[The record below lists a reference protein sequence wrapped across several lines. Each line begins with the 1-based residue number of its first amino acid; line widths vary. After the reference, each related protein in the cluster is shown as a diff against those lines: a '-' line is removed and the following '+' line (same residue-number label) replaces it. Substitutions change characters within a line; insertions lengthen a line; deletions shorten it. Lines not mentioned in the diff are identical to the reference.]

1 MIRILLIRHG
11 STDTVGRLIYG
22 RMPGIHLNEE
32 GRRQAE
38 AVGQVIRKRYQLNQ
52 IISSPMERAQE
63 TASFIACP
71 QNLSFSIN
79 EAFNELD
86 VGQWTGKTIEDL
98 RSSPSWKQYNR
109 LRSLYAPP
117 GGEKLIDVQQRSWNA
132 LDRII
137 REQKEGAVAIVT
149 HGDVIRSLLLLFL
162 GAPLD
167 HILRL
172 EVGTGSLS
180 EVDLNDGQPLV
191 RTINEQ
197 FW

>member
-38 AVGQVIRKRYQLNQ
+38 AVGQAIRKRYQLNQ

-63 TASFIACP
+63 TASFIAYP

-86 VGQWTGKTIEDL
+86 VGQWTGKSIEDL

>member
-11 STDTVGRLIYG
+11 NTDTVGRVVYG
-22 RMPGIHLNEE
+22 RMPGVHLSEQ

-38 AVGQVIRKRYQLNQ
+38 AAGQAIRRRYQLHQ
-52 IISSPMERAQE
+52 VISSPMERAQE
-63 TASFIACP
+63 TAGLIARP
-71 QNLSFSIN
+71 QNLSVSID

-98 RSSPSWKQYNR
+98 QSSPSWKQYNQ

-117 GGEKLIDVQQRSWNA
+117 GGERLIDVQQRSWNA
-132 LDRII
+132 LDRMI
-137 REQKEGAVAIVT
+137 REQREGTVAIVT

-172 EVGTGSLS
+172 EVGTGSVS
-180 EVDLNDGQPLV
+180 EVNFDDGQPLV

>member
-11 STDTVGRLIYG
+11 STDTVGRVVYG
-22 RMPGIHLNEE
+22 RMPGVHLSEQ

-38 AVGQVIRKRYQLNQ
+38 AAGQAIRRRYQLHQ
-52 IISSPMERAQE
+52 VISSPMERAQE
-63 TASFIACP
+63 TAGLIARP
-71 QNLSFSIN
+71 QNLSVSID

-86 VGQWTGKTIEDL
+86 VGH
-98 RSSPSWKQYNR
+98 WKQYNQ

-117 GGEKLIDVQQRSWNA
+117 GGERLIDVQQRSWNA
-132 LDRII
+132 LDRMI
-137 REQKEGAVAIVT
+137 REQREGTVAIVT

-172 EVGTGSLS
+172 EVGTGSVS
-180 EVDLNDGQPLV
+180 EVNFDDGQPLV